1 MKLKHDTDVL
11 IVGAGPVGLFTALA
25 LHECGLSAQIVDK
38 EQHGSVRSYAAALHP
53 GSLSLLNG
61 YGLLPELQ
69 EHGHRVERIGVH
81 DGNRRVGTMEFSHL
95 NVEFPFVLVV
105 PQATFEEILMR
116 RLSSLGIE
124 VFWEHQALGLD
135 SGADG
140 VEARIGRLEKISKG
154 YPVARADWIIA
165 KELSVKSRFVVGAD
179 GYHSFVRQRMGF
191 EFQQTGKAET
201 FAVYEF
207 SGEIGSPTEAQV
219 VFHNGTVSVF
229 WPLGG
234 DRGRWSF
241 QVHPDERPDT
251 TLEAMHELAR
261 QRAQHCGITG
271 RELHWTDSISFERLL
286 ADRFGSERIW
296 LAGDAAHVTGPV
308 GAQSMNVGLREAR
321 DLALLIKSVESE
333 GAQLETLDRYEKA
346 RQEEWT
352 GLLQGIPRPVGHG
365 PDGLAGRGARL
376 IPCIPATGES
386 MRELLDQIGFR
397 LEQSPQEVGHG
408 D

>member
-11 IVGAGPVGLFTALA
+11 IVGGGPVGLFTALV
-25 LHECGLSAQIVDK
+25 LHECGLSTQIVDK
-38 EQHGSVRSYAAALHP
+38 EQRGSVRSYAAALHP
-53 GSLSLLNG
+53 GSLSLLSR
-61 YGLLPELQ
+61 YGLLPEL
-69 EHGHRVERIGVH
+69 EEVGHRVERIGVH

-95 NVEFPFVLVV
+95 DVEFPYVLVV

-116 RLSSLGIE
+116 RLGSLGIE

-135 SGADG
+135 NGPDG
-140 VEARIGRLEKISKG
+140 VETRVGRLEKISKG

-191 EFQQTGKAET
+191 QFQKEGKTET

-207 SGEIGSPTEAQV
+207 SGEIGSPAEAQLV
-219 VFHNGTVSVF
+219 YKNGTVSVF
-229 WPLGG
+229 WPLGV

-241 QVHPDERPDT
+241 QVPSDERPEG
-251 TLEAMHELAR
+251 TLEAMHALAGE
-261 QRAQHCGITG
+261 RAQQCGVTG
-271 RELHWTDSISFERLL
+271 HQLHWTDSISFERLL
-286 ADRFGSERIW
+286 VDRFGSERVW

-333 GAQLETLDRYEKA
+333 GAKLETLDRYEQA
-346 RQEEWT
+346 RRAEWT
-352 GLLQGIPRPVGHG
+352 GLLHGIPRPVGHG

-376 IPCIPATGES
+376 LPCIPATGES
-386 MRELLDQIGFR
+386 MRELLGQVGYR
-397 LEQSPQEVGHG
+397 LEESPQEVGHG
-408 D
+408 N